1 MSWWLVVELVR
12 LPELVRVGHWG
23 VRVVGGQRT
32 REQRLLVHGARRHD
46 LGRAHLLH
54 LLYRLLLLL
63 RVKVRLVVARDLQ
76 LGLDL
81 PQLPPGQHLDVG
93 ADLLPG
99 PGLAGPELDVPR
111 YQLVP
116 AVHLPLVREDDLP
129 PAAGRVDGQRLL
141 EALLYLRCPD
151 PLRVLSSGLL
161 VIVEL
166 AGVELGDLR
175 ADGLGDPRES
185 HGVITL
191 QQVCQISTP
200 VFVVVKIDHL
210 LKGCVIKTF

>member
-1 MSWWLVVELVR
+1 MALVR
-12 LPELVRVGHWG
+12 EGSVGDVGLVG
-23 VRVVGGQRT
+23 
-32 REQRLLVHGARRHD
+32 D
-46 LGRAHLLH
+46 LE
-54 LLYRLLLLL
+54 
-63 RVKVRLVVARDLQ
+63 

-99 PGLAGPELDVPR
+99 PRLAGPQLDVPR

-129 PAAGRVDGQRLL
+129 PAAWRVDGQGLL
-141 EALLYLRCPD
+141 EALFYVRSPD
-151 PLRVLSSGLL
+151 PLRVLASCLL

-166 AGVELGDLR
+166 AGVKLGDLR
-175 ADGLGDPRES
+175 ADGFGDPRQS
-185 HGVITL
+185 YGVVTL
-191 QQVCQISTP
+191 HQVSQNVTP
-200 VFVVVKIDHL
+200 SIVVLKIDHL

>member
-1 MSWWLVVELVR
+1 MSRWLVVELVR

-23 VRVVGGQRT
+23 VRVVRGQRPG
-32 REQRLLVHGARRHD
+32 EQRLLVHGARRHD

-141 EALLYLRCPD
+141 EALLYLRSPD

>member
-1 MSWWLVVELVR
+1 MTVVTER
-12 LPELVRVGHWG
+12 GVGH
-23 VRVVGGQRT
+23 VG
-32 REQRLLVHGARRHD
+32 LVGN
-46 LGRAHLLH
+46 
-54 LLYRLLLLL
+54 
-63 RVKVRLVVARDLQ
+63 LQ

-141 EALLYLRCPD
+141 EALLYLRSPD